1 MKTKIWIVAVI
12 ALIMISLAAEAQS
25 KKNENTKT
33 VTFEVSMTCEN
44 CQRTIEKN
52 IAWEKGMKDIKVDLE
67 KKLVTLTFDTRKTSE
82 EKLIEAFENLG
93 YTAEA
98 VQNNQ
103 NEKNV
108 NKQ

>member
-1 MKTKIWIVAVI
+1 M
-12 ALIMISLAAEAQS
+12 
-25 KKNENTKT
+25 
-33 VTFEVSMTCEN
+33 
-44 CQRTIEKN
+44 
-52 IAWEKGMKDIKVDLE
+52 KVDLE

-82 EKLIEAFENLG
+82 EKLIEAFEKLG

>member
-1 MKTKIWIVAVI
+1 MKIKIWIVAVI

-52 IAWEKGMKDIKVDLE
+52 IAWEKGMKDMKVDLE
-67 KKLVTLTFDTRKTSE
+67 KKQVTLTFDTRKTSE
-82 EKLIEAFENLG
+82 EKLIEAFEKLG

-103 NEKNV
+103 NKKNV

>member
-52 IAWEKGMKDIKVDLE
+52 IAWEKGMKDMKVDLE

-82 EKLIEAFENLG
+82 EKLIEAFEKLG

-98 VQNNQ
+98 VQNSQ